1 MDPHETI
8 SFGSR
13 IGVQIRTFIFTLYIS
28 LFEFLLTSFLL
39 IQNNGILDVLS
50 IFLFYLPMCSPAFS
64 TSFGALSVQL
74 SSVDS
79 TQSSEPFVFW
89 VGLPNGG
96 NKSRSDR
103 GRRLRL
109 GHL

>member
-1 MDPHETI
+1 MDPYETI

-13 IGVQIRTFIFTLYIS
+13 IGIQIRTFISDKDYIS
-28 LFEFLLTSFLL
+28 LFEFLLMSFLL

-50 IFLFYLPMCSPAFS
+50 IFLFHLPMCSPAFS

-79 TQSSEPFVFW
+79 TQGSEPFVF
-89 VGLPNGG
+89 
-96 NKSRSDR
+96 
-103 GRRLRL
+103 
-109 GHL
+109 